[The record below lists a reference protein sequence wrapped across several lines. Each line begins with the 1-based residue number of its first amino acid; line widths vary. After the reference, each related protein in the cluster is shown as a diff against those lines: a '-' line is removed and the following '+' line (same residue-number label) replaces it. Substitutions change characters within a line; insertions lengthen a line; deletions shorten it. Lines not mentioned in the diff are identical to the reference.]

1 MRIKSIVATTAIAL
15 VAGIGSVSADEV
27 DVAATEGNTGTP
39 FAMLDGIDT
48 SEMSVQEMEATRGAA
63 TTAELQ
69 VEAVIE
75 TGPLDTAP
83 PPRRIDSDLIARSN
97 SSSTVMRI
105 SLR

>member
-1 MRIKSIVATTAIAL
+1 MRIQFFILGGVALAT
-15 VAGIGSVSADEV
+15 GIGFASANELSVADTAV
-27 DVAATEGNTGTP
+27 NPGTP